1 MLREQVERMLGD
13 PRAETLATNFA
24 RQWLRLQG
32 IQEVV
37 PEPTIFPEY
46 STSLGVSMR
55 REVELF
61 FASIMREDRDVLDLL
76 TADYTY
82 VDEVL
87 ARHYGL
93 PVQQGP
99 RFRRVELSD
108 SNRFGLLGKAGI
120 LTMTSLAN
128 RTSPVARGKYV
139 LEVLIG
145 TPPPNPPPIVPAF
158 KEAVENEKPLSVR
171 ERMAEHRANPVCNAC
186 HKIMDP
192 IGLALE
198 NFDATGLWRIND
210 GGSRIDPSGAM
221 FDGTRLDGPV
231 SVRQAILDRSEAF
244 VGSFAENLLAYGL
257 GRVLD
262 HRDMPTVRSIAIE
275 ADREGNRFSS
285 FVMGIVE
292 SQSFQMRLARR
303 QSEMQ

>member
-1 MLREQVERMLGD
+1 
-13 PRAETLATNFA
+13 
-24 RQWLRLQG
+24 
-32 IQEVV
+32 
-37 PEPTIFPEY
+37 
-46 STSLGVSMR
+46 MR

-61 FASIMREDRDVLDLL
+61 FASFMREDRDVLDLL

-145 TPPPNPPPIVPAF
+145 TPPPNPPAAVPAF
-158 KEAVENEKPLSVR
+158 KEAVENENPMSVR
-171 ERMAEHRANPVCNAC
+171 ERMSEHRDNPVCSAC
-186 HKIMDP
+186 HQIMDP

-198 NFDATGLWRIND
+198 NFDAIGLWRIND
-210 GGSRIDPSGAM
+210 GGSRIDASGAM
-221 FDGTRLDGPV
+221 FDGTELDGPV

-244 VGSFAENLLAYGL
+244 VGSFTENLLAYGL

-262 HRDMPTVRSIAIE
+262 HRDMPTVRSIASE

-285 FVMGIVE
+285 FVIGIVE
-292 SQSFQMRLARR
+292 SRSFQMRVARR
-303 QSEMQ
+303 QSEVQ